1 VKILVEY
8 PLKNLLEKYLNNY
21 GILEIKIKLLLQLVE
36 NLEKQNNY
44 LKKYSVKI
52 FLLGLSIGVFLMSI
66 IITLNRG

>member
-1 VKILVEY
+1 LVEY